1 MSIPI
6 PDDSIVY
13 RVSPPVGDRALN
25 ALFAAAWEGHEERSF
40 APVLERSLAYVCAYA
55 GGRLAGFVNLAWDG
69 GRHAFVLDT
78 TVHPDFRRRGMGV
91 ALVERV
97 AEAARER
104 GVEWLH
110 VDYEPRLEAF
120 YRRCGFRHTA
130 AGVRRLGSGGVT
142 TRPAG
147 G

>member
-1 MSIPI
+1 VSISSSEDPI
-6 PDDSIVY
+6 TY
-13 RVSPPVGDRALN
+13 HVSPPVTDGELN

-69 GRHAFVLDT
+69 LTHAFVLDT
-78 TVHPDFRRRGMGV
+78 TVHPDFRRRGIGV
-91 ALVERV
+91 ELVERA
-97 AEAARER
+97 AEVARER

-110 VDYEPRLEAF
+110 VDYEPHLEEF

-130 AGVRRLGSGGVT
+130 AGVRRLG
-142 TRPAG
+142 PPE
-147 G
+147 